1 MRQVVLVSPKQ
12 IEFRDVPAPDSK
24 DLNSDE
30 VLLSIKRIGIC
41 GSEIHSY
48 HGTHPATFYPV
59 VQGHEY
65 SADIVAVG
73 AGVRRFKVGDRVTAR
88 PQLVCHNCNPCKNG
102 KYNVCA
108 NLRVQAFQADGAA
121 QDYFIVNEDRLVLL
135 PESVSYEFGAM
146 VEPTAVAAHATARPS
161 SVLGKN
167 VVVSGAGTI
176 GNLIA
181 QFVKSR
187 GANKVLITDIDDYRL
202 SKAKECGVEYTVN
215 VIKNNLQEEIHSVFG
230 EEGFQVGFE
239 CAGVETSL
247 RSLMQFIEKGGDIV
261 IVGVH
266 AADPSLSMYYLGE
279 HELNLL
285 GSMMYLHEDFEEAVK
300 KISSGD
306 INLAPLISNTF
317 SLDEYKEAY
326 DFIDL
331 NRGHCMK
338 VIINLEK

>member
-1 MRQVVLVSPKQ
+1 MNPFRGLSAVQV
-12 IEFRDVPAPDSK
+12 
-24 DLNSDE
+24 
-30 VLLSIKRIGIC
+30 
-41 GSEIHSY
+41 Y
-48 HGTHPATFYPV
+48 T
-59 VQGHEY
+59 
-65 SADIVAVG
+65 
-73 AGVRRFKVGDRVTAR
+73 
-88 PQLVCHNCNPCKNG
+88 CKNG

-202 SKAKECGVEYTVN
+202 SKAKECGIEYTVN